1 MLNYFM
7 LNHGTAKLSTHTV
20 QVHYFDFSPHAVI
33 SHLKNYILIF
43 FPFESHLIFQQIQ
56 VEVQLG
62 RFYTYNVQFRKA
74 LRLEERFCPQDVS
87 SRRAF
92 LLQDA
97 LSIKEYMT
105 YNFTTQYLFICNR
118 NMWLVKR
125 GYKPYSNYK
134 FCYSNPPPPPRLSAT
149 IQ

>member
-1 MLNYFM
+1 MLASC
-7 LNHGTAKLSTHTV
+7 LKLYISRNISFILHTLKIRSENLSWC
-20 QVHYFDFSPHAVI
+20 DFSFKK
-33 SHLKNYILIF
+33 LYFNF

-87 SRRAF
+87 SRKAF

-134 FCYSNPPPPPRLSAT
+134 FCYSNPPPPPPLSAT